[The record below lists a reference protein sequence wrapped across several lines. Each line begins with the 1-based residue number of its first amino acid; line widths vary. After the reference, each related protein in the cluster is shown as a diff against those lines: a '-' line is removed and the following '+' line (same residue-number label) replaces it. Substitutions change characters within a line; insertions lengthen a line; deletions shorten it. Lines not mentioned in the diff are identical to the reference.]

1 MIKSKLPT
9 EVELIYEVM
18 PCNAMRTAQEP
29 SGKKHACTYFRKWGN
44 YHSYDYKEDGPPAQP
59 GIEQPSQYVGLAP
72 LTPEVLSGCR
82 KSPIMAIGINPNLPG
97 FFSSRKNSVYPLF
110 DDYKQFAHYFRYRST
125 DKLEI
130 PDEKFDQYDIAS
142 EERPPDLR
150 TDLNVPQQDGER
162 TVPLQKQPVTFYNQL
177 QSMLDDMAKRMDWA
191 DHKLSVGE
199 DLAYINMVA
208 CPSAVWMTRPR
219 NRYPDDLVMSNEET
233 KGIVH
238 ECFHHRQYFLRQ
250 FFQSLPKIIVVISGT
265 TARAFISEM
274 KDRFI
279 MGDPQV
285 GESINDLLDR
295 KHVLKYGELP
305 DGEELTARVI
315 FSHHIT
321 GNASS
326 FGKVREKVLNQ
337 MVEEAQLG
345 NVILNETTGHL
356 LRPKGGCVFCP
367 MMEVGVCD
375 YENEL
380 VPLSD
385 HMSLTADSPVG
396 MLMEEKRAQMEFI
409 QFQREGESDL
419 AWTEDDEDFQTLDE
433 TP

>member
-1 MIKSKLPT
+1 MSKSKLPT

-29 SGKKHACTYFRKWGN
+29 AGKKHACTYFRKWGN
-44 YHSYDYKEDGPPAQP
+44 YHSYDYNEDGPPAQP

-72 LTPEVLSGCR
+72 LAPEVLSGCR

-97 FFSSRKNSVYPLF
+97 YFNSRKNSVYPLF

-130 PDEKFDQYDIAS
+130 PSEKFDQYDTAPG
-142 EERPPDLR
+142 ERPPQLL
-150 TDLNVPQQDGER
+150 TDLNVPEQDGKR
-162 TVPLQKQPVTFYNQL
+162 IVPLQKQQVTFYNQL
-177 QSMLDDMAKRMDWA
+177 QSMLDDVASRMNWA

-199 DLAYINMVA
+199 DFAYMNMVA

-219 NRYPDDLVMSNEET
+219 NGYPEDLVMSDKET

-238 ECFHHRQYFLRQ
+238 ECFHDRQYFLRQ

-285 GESINDLLDR
+285 GDSIDDLLER
-295 KHVLKYGELP
+295 KHVLKYGDLAN
-305 DGEELTARVI
+305 GEELTARVI

-321 GNASS
+321 GNPGQFSE
-326 FGKVREKVLNQ
+326 VREKVLNQ
-337 MVEEAQLG
+337 MVEEAQSG
-345 NVILNETTGHL
+345 NLVLNQTTGHL

-367 MMEVGVCD
+367 MMEIGACD

-385 HMSLTADSPVG
+385 HPYLTADSPTAS
-396 MLMEEKRAQMEFI
+396 LMEEKSAQL
-409 QFQREGESDL
+409 QFLQHQREGLSDL
-419 AWTEDDEDFQTLDE
+419 AWTEDEDDYQDLEE
-433 TP
+433 TR